1 MEGIAEQK
9 VIDAHQE
16 VALVL
21 SQWRIAQAK
30 DNNKGIARPAQLTD
44 KGSAITN
51 PSGYW
56 AMALTST
63 DNSKAAIELGLLLAA
78 AKLRAGD
85 ISFVVESGIGQI
97 AWLSSLALELK
108 EDADRQPVESAA
120 RARLIQLS
128 LRAQVAVAKL
138 MLSLGALVKMD
149 GGGALVLS
157 GSG

>member
-97 AWLSSLALELK
+97 AWLSALALELK

-128 LRAQVAVAKL
+128 LRAQGAAAKL
-138 MLSLGALVKMD
+138 MLSLGALAKMGDD
-149 GGGALVLS
+149 GSVLVD
-157 GSG
+157 GC

>member
-1 MEGIAEQK
+1 MEGNAEQK
-9 VIDAHQE
+9 VIEAHQE

-30 DNNKGIARPAQLTD
+30 DNNKGVARPAQLTD

-56 AMALTST
+56 ATALTST
-63 DNSKAAIELGLLLAA
+63 ESSKAAIELGLLLAA

-120 RARLIQLS
+120 RARLLQLS
-128 LRAQVAVAKL
+128 LRAQGAAAKL
-138 MLSLGALVKMD
+138 MLSLGALAKMGD
-149 GGGALVLS
+149 THSILEVLD
-157 GSG
+157 